1 MPEAVREEMTF
12 HLATEIGEVLAAA
25 LADTAEATSADTGQG
40 RVAA

>member
-1 MPEAVREEMTF
+1 MTF

-25 LADTAEATSADTGQG
+25 LADPAEAVADAGGG